1 MFGMGMGEIIVIL
14 IVALLFLGPEKLPEA
29 AKTIAK
35 GMRSLRKHTQDLQE
49 TVEQDETIGGAVRE
63 LKSALRDVDPPRKPL
78 PRPQPAK
85 GQIAAKPAAPA
96 APLASAETKPET
108 PPETPAPPPET
119 PKDG

>member
-14 IVALLFLGPEKLPEA
+14 IVALLLLGPEKLPEA

-78 PRPQPAK
+78 PRPQPAA
-85 GQIAAKPAAPA
+85 GQIARPAAPA
-96 APLASAETKPET
+96 APGPANGTAPAAKLETAAAE
-108 PPETPAPPPET
+108 PAGAE
-119 PKDG
+119 

>member
-63 LKSALRDVDPPRKPL
+63 LKSALRDVDTPPRKTVPK
-78 PRPQPAK
+78 PKPAA
-85 GQIAAKPAAPA
+85 GQIAARPAAAAAPA
-96 APLASAETKPET
+96 PAAT
-108 PPETPAPPPET
+108 P
-119 PKDG
+119 